1 MSLDNNDPHNISVK
15 YLILHEE
22 DRKMKEE
29 FQTFLSVYEE
39 EISASLISCLS
50 DHMASM
56 VGHMNKFNFFFFKG
70 IKLI

>member
-29 FQTFLSVYEE
+29 F
-39 EISASLISCLS
+39 
-50 DHMASM
+50 
-56 VGHMNKFNFFFFKG
+56 
-70 IKLI
+70 